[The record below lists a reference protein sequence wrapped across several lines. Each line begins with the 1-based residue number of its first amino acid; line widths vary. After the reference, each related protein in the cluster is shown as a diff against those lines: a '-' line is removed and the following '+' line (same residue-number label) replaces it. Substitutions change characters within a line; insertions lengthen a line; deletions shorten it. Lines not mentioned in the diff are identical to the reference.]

1 MRGGGHRVDRRTVLR
16 AAGALGL
23 LAAVPACS
31 SPFTGTRLTLA
42 TGGTQ
47 GVYFRLGNAL
57 ADVWQSRLDLDARP
71 EVLSTAGSVDNLQ
84 LLASGAAN
92 VAISQVDAA
101 ADKLA
106 SMPADDQR
114 QLRALARIYDDVVHV
129 VVPASSPARS
139 LAGLRGARV
148 SVGAPESG
156 VAVIARRLLAVAGL
170 SPDTDFQT
178 VQLGIN
184 DSVAAME
191 RNEIDAFFW
200 VGGLPTEGVSRLAE
214 RPADPAA
221 RPGGPDQPGAR
232 GATPCTPR
240 APCRRAATGSPRPSS
255 RCSCATSCS
264 CGRTCPT
271 TWPYALVESL
281 FDAQERADGGDPGRA
296 HDRPALGD
304 RHPAGAAAPGC
315 GAVLPGREADL
326 DRVPRRTP
334 AAASRSTAS
343 SSASRL
349 IESRKSSSP

>member
-57 ADVWQSRLDLDARP
+57 ADVWQSRLDLDTRP

-84 LLASGAAN
+84 LLTSGAAN

-101 ADKLA
+101 ADKLE
-106 SMPADDQR
+106 SVPADDQR
-114 QLRALARIYDDVVHV
+114 QLRALARIYDDVVQV

-156 VAVIARRLLAVAGL
+156 VAVIARRLLTVAGL

-214 RPADPAA
+214 VRPIRLLDLEDLISPI
-221 RPGGPDQPGAR
+221 R
-232 GATPCTPR
+232 GAYPVYAAGTVTAGSYGIPEAIVTLLVRNFLLVR
-240 APCRRAATGSPRPSS
+240 ADMPDDVA
-255 RCSCATSCS
+255 
-264 CGRTCPT
+264 
-271 TWPYALVESL
+271 YALVESL
-281 FDAQERADGGDPGRA
+281 FDAQEE
-296 HDRPALGD
+296 LT
-304 RHPAGAAAPGC
+304 
-315 GAVLPGREADL
+315 AVI
-326 DRVPRRTP
+326 P
-334 AAASRSTAS
+334 AALTIDPRSAIGTQPVPLHPGAERFFQ
-343 SSASRL
+343 AVKP
-349 IESRKSSSP
+349 I

>member
-47 GVYFRLGNAL
+47 GVYFQLGNAL
-57 ADVWQSRLDLDARP
+57 ADVWQSRLDLDTRP

-84 LLASGAAN
+84 LLTSGAAN

-101 ADKLA
+101 ADKLE
-106 SMPADDQR
+106 SVPADDQR

-139 LAGLRGARV
+139 LGGLRGARV

-214 RPADPAA
+214 LRPIRLLDLEDLISPVRAEYPVYAPGTVTAGSYGIPEAIVTLLVRNFLLVRADM
-221 RPGGPDQPGAR
+221 PDDLA
-232 GATPCTPR
+232 
-240 APCRRAATGSPRPSS
+240 
-255 RCSCATSCS
+255 
-264 CGRTCPT
+264 
-271 TWPYALVESL
+271 YALVESL
-281 FDAQERADGGDPGRA
+281 FDAQEK
-296 HDRPALGD
+296 LT
-304 RHPAGAAAPGC
+304 
-315 GAVLPGREADL
+315 AVI
-326 DRVPRRTP
+326 P
-334 AAASRSTAS
+334 AALTIDPRSAIGTQPVPLHPGAERFFQ
-343 SSASRL
+343 AVKP
-349 IESRKSSSP
+349 I